1 MKTITLETILKKLI
15 RQNLINYKSIL
26 KINYDELPYSKAVNI
41 ECKKLTNSILS
52 LPVLDI
58 YVGWGDILGIKQY
71 AKLDKT
77 PIEFRFTHDDIVDN
91 AKKEKYINSERLND
105 GYFFYI
111 VLKKLPHKYLKSYIY
126 QENFVNYSLFLTL
139 LNYKNTIMTED
150 TYNKALNYIK
160 RNKKTICKKYNIK
173 PNYDGK
179 LKIEHVILEKS
190 ISKICGFDIRIRKVE
205 HGVIKLTTTYII
217 EKCDDKK

>member
-15 RQNLINYKSIL
+15 RQNLINSKSIL

-77 PIEFRFTHDDIVDN
+77 PIEFRFTHD
-91 AKKEKYINSERLND
+91 E
-105 GYFFYI
+105 
-111 VLKKLPHKYLKSYIY
+111 
-126 QENFVNYSLFLTL
+126 
-139 LNYKNTIMTED
+139 
-150 TYNKALNYIK
+150 
-160 RNKKTICKKYNIK
+160 
-173 PNYDGK
+173 
-179 LKIEHVILEKS
+179 
-190 ISKICGFDIRIRKVE
+190 
-205 HGVIKLTTTYII
+205 
-217 EKCDDKK
+217 